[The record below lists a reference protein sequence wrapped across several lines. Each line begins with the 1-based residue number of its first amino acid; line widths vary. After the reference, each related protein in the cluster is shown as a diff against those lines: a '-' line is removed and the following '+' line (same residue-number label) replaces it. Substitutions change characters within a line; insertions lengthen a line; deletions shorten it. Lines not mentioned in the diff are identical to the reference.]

1 MLIIHHRRNNIDLI
15 NKTPLNFGVEIDIR
29 TYKNELIVNHEP
41 YENGIK
47 LRELL
52 SFYNHK
58 FLILNTKEEGLEDEL
73 LAIMLEFDIKSF
85 FLLDQSFPFLVKT
98 LLSGEKRC
106 AIRVSEYESI
116 KTALALSGLAE
127 WIWIDVFN
135 KFPISRRDYIN
146 LKNAGFKLC
155 LVSPEL
161 QQHSFE
167 KVMDIKK
174 FLKERNIVIDA
185 VCTKVPSYWL
195 N

>member
-1 MLIIHHRRNNIDLI
+1 MLIIHHRRNNIELI

-41 YENGIK
+41 YSNGIK

-52 SFYNHK
+52 EFYNHK
-58 FLILNTKEEGLEDEL
+58 FLILNTKEEGLESKL
-73 LAIMLEFDIKSF
+73 LKMMHEFNIKSF
-85 FLLDQSFPFLVKT
+85 FFLDQSFPFLVKT
-98 LLSGEKRC
+98 LLTGEKRC
-106 AIRVSEYESI
+106 AIRVSEYESV
-116 KTALALSGLAE
+116 KTPLSLCGLAE

-146 LKNAGFKLC
+146 LKDAGFKLC

-161 QQHSFE
+161 QKHSFD

-174 FLKERNIVIDA
+174 FLKDRNIVIDA